1 MSDADVTVQ
10 LEQLLYRRHRTS
22 SGNAGGTHVF
32 GLHVR
37 NGAGFATTEFDA
49 VAMHTWQSKRHLL
62 DIFEIK
68 ASRGDLLRELKDPD
82 KSAPALALADR
93 FWLVIPAGIDK
104 GLDIPPE
111 WGILAASSGLA
122 QLRTQRQAKRLHDRG
137 PEPVLTRSFVVALF
151 HAESTIPGKNKR
163 WSNKSLTMFEQLT
176 PLEAWWEDMLGH
188 DIEHSHDES
197 ELDELMLEL
206 EA

>member
-1 MSDADVTVQ
+1 MSDVEVTAQ
-10 LEQLLYRRHRTS
+10 LEQLLYRRHRAS

-68 ASRGDLLRELKDPD
+68 ASRSDLMKELKDPS

-104 GLDIPPE
+104 GLTIPPE

-122 QLRTQRQAKRLHDRG
+122 QLRTQRQAKHLHDRG

-163 WSNKSLTMFEQLT
+163 WANKALAMFEDMT
-176 PLEAWWEDMLGH
+176 PLEVWWEDMLEP
-188 DIEHSHDES
+188 DRELSHDT
-197 ELDELMLEL
+197 DELSEFLDLEM
-206 EA
+206 